1 MIAFKN
7 LFRNKIRSLMT
18 VIGVAVGISLFVSLT
33 SISDGFKNQL
43 QTIVRGYSI
52 DIVATSKG
60 AATPFGSRISS
71 SEYNAILKV
80 EGIGSVS
87 SVIMGPTKSEWNPYF
102 LLVGLSSFESFASK
116 LGIVEGRVF
125 RPGKKEALL
134 GEAVAKRIGLQ
145 VNDQVALA
153 EGEVFTITGIYMSG
167 GRTFDGGAIVDLQ
180 DARRI
185 LRRDDSVNM
194 AFIQVA
200 GRHDPKEV
208 AARINMRFPGLSVIR
223 GGEFVGEIRLIKVI
237 DASAL
242 TISIISFLACC
253 FIVMNTLMMAIT
265 ERTKEFGILMA
276 IGWGRLM
283 IAKTIFFEAILI
295 CIVGGILGNL
305 IGAAQLWLFDYINP
319 EGLGW
324 WVSFSGNVPI
334 FFRSLWLSA
343 LLGLI
348 SSLYPILLT
357 SKLLPAEALR
367 HE

>member
-1 MIAFKN
+1 MLAVKN

-18 VIGVAVGISLFVSLT
+18 VLGVAVGVSLFVSLT
-33 SISDGFKNQL
+33 SISNGFKSQL
-43 QTIVRGYSI
+43 QDIVRGYSI
-52 DIVATSKG
+52 DMVATSKG

-71 SEYNAILKV
+71 SEYDVLLKT
-80 EGIGSVS
+80 EGIRSVS
-87 SVIMGPTKSEWNPYF
+87 SVIMGPTRSNLNPYF
-102 LLVGLSSFESFASK
+102 LLIGISTFESFASK

-125 RPGKKEALL
+125 RPGKKETLL
-134 GEAVAKRIGLQ
+134 GEAVAKRTGLR
-145 VNDQVALA
+145 VNDQIALA

-167 GRTFDGGAIVDLQ
+167 GKTFDGGAIVDLQ

-185 LRRDDSVNM
+185 LKRDDSHNM

-200 GRHDPKEV
+200 QGRDPREV
-208 AARINMRFPGLSVIR
+208 ATRIGARFPGLSVIR
-223 GGEFVGEIRLIKVI
+223 GGEFVGEIRLIKII

-242 TISIISFLACC
+242 TISIISFFACC
-253 FIVMNTLMMAIT
+253 FIVMNTLMMAVT

-283 IAKTIFFEAILI
+283 IAKTIFFEAVLI
-295 CIVGGILGNL
+295 CVAGGILGNL
-305 IGAAQLWLFDYINP
+305 IGVAQLWLFDTINP

-324 WVSFSGNVPI
+324 WVSFSGNIPI
-334 FFRSLWLSA
+334 FFQSLGLSA

-348 SSLYPILLT
+348 SSLYPALLT

-367 HE
+367 YE